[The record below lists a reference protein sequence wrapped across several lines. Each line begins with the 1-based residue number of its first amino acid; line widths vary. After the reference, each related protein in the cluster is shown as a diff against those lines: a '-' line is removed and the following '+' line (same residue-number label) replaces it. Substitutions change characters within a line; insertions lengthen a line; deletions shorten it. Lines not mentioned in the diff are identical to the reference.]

1 MNLIDKL
8 YTEWAWRTKTGT
20 PSMDNVD
27 DKAVLGQ
34 LLLELVD
41 TDGEVSKDEL
51 IKTIQNGEFT
61 PEQLKTIL
69 NRVSSVAYREDIMK
83 HLNSKGKA
91 ISAISKYIYNEL
103 IDNGD
108 IQNYHALLNKLPN
121 YESLGKS
128 GNLYKIFAGKFSQ
141 ETLKYLMDK
150 KPSMGNVATGK
161 GEIYLGTL
169 VSDVKTDAPHGDV
182 TGGGKTI
189 EVKNSAARPAGQKV
203 PFSKNANFVF
213 TKYFVEKVNNLL
225 STPINISSVSGKR
238 VFHRI
243 NIVLDYA
250 MNENPELIDKVL
262 EVAEEAINRVFVGV
276 DLSGLQ
282 LKNFKEG
289 NSINAD
295 GYELE
300 FCKRFVK
307 LYIES
312 EKFDEILFL
321 NDKSGNFI
329 KIPSATIIGLLGKS
343 IKINM
348 KDGHPQWSYVF

>member
-8 YTEWAWRTKTGT
+8 YTEWAWRSKTGT
-20 PSMDNVD
+20 PSMDRVD
-27 DKAVLGQ
+27 DKAVLGKFLFE
-34 LLLELVD
+34 LLN

-61 PEQLKTIL
+61 PDQLKGIL
-69 NRVSSVAYREDIMK
+69 TRVSSIAYKQDIITY
-83 HLNSKGKA
+83 LNSKGKA

-108 IQNYHALLNKLPN
+108 IQNYYDLLGKLPS
-121 YESLGKS
+121 YDSLGKS

-161 GEIYLGTL
+161 GEIFLGTL
-169 VSDVKTDAPHGDV
+169 ISDVKTDSPHGDI
-182 TGGGKTI
+182 TGGGRTI
-189 EVKNSAARPAGQKV
+189 EVKNSDARPAGQKV

-213 TKYFVEKVNNLL
+213 TKYFVENVNKIIN
-225 STPINISSVSGKR
+225 TPVNISSVSGKR

-243 NIVLDYA
+243 NIVLNHVID
-250 MNENPELIDKVL
+250 ENPELVDRVI
-262 EVAEEAINRVFVGV
+262 EIAEEGINRVFVGI

-282 LKNFKEG
+282 LKNYKEG

-329 KIPSATIIGLLGKS
+329 KIPSSSIIGLLGNS

-348 KDGHPQWSYVF
+348 KDGHPKWSYAF